1 MEPIDLGVSYD
12 EIVPPVK
19 EMKQEAHYPTLHIE
33 SNKKIDFPEEGVMT
47 IHFRKTGFS
56 VSDRNGGKHYS
67 CTIEAREILDIE
79 AKDYDESPTKS
90 SSRKSEDA
98 LDELMAEVIGRKS
111 KSEAY

>member
-12 EIVPPVK
+12 EKMPSVK

-33 SNKKIDFPEEGVMT
+33 SDEKIDFPDEGVMT

-79 AKDYDESPTKS
+79 AKDYDDSPTKS

-98 LDELMAEVIGRKS
+98 LDALMKERMEEKG
-111 KSEAY
+111 EY